1 MLNPNRN
8 PNTTKL
14 EIENEL
20 KDFVGV
26 TKVSFGYLVDFT
38 VSNEKYIVTQD
49 VYKIYVSLNLTSR
62 IRILLMANLLMV
74 CR

>member
-1 MLNPNRN
+1 LLNPNRN

>member
-1 MLNPNRN
+1 LLNPNRN

-38 VSNEKYIVTQD
+38 VSNEKYVVTQD

>member
-1 MLNPNRN
+1 LNPNRN

-38 VSNEKYIVTQD
+38 VSNEKYVVTQD